1 MNEGGVDAVE
11 DSDKACT
18 DVVSRFPT
26 CLSRERE
33 RETTSRALRATPGV
47 VGLGVVAPRPTLLLV
62 ARIAHRVGRNLD
74 LTAHVYL
81 YKANARTTVVSKLH
95 MRPKY
100 SISKSLTK
108 AAVNN
113 IGQIGFDFKKLE
125 FTCNVKLLY

>member
-26 CLSRERE
+26 CLSRE

-62 ARIAHRVGRNLD
+62 ARIAHIGLAE
-74 LTAHVYL
+74 T
-81 YKANARTTVVSKLH
+81 
-95 MRPKY
+95 
-100 SISKSLTK
+100 SI
-108 AAVNN
+108 
-113 IGQIGFDFKKLE
+113 
-125 FTCNVKLLY
+125 